1 MNNTDIRSIL
11 NNVQENYKNID
22 FLSELKKFKERTG
35 VLYQEFLEYIDTDN
49 TQQLERDFTCFLK
62 IAPDII
68 HDINN
73 IQ

>member
-22 FLSELKKFKERTG
+22 FLSELVKFKEHTG

-49 TQQLERDFTCFLK
+49 TQQLERDFTYFLK

-73 IQ
+73 I